1 MVFPLLL
8 VGLLI
13 VSVWLGFL
21 TFYLRRL
28 MTNYNTLTDG
38 VNRKN
43 LDTVLSNIIKRI
55 QEQKKDLADLSARC
69 DTIEKNQL
77 FAIQKIGLLRFNPF
91 KDTGGDQSFILSL
104 VDAKNTGVVITALYS
119 RSGTRWYAKK
129 IAHGKGVEHELS
141 EEEKKALL
149 LASKQ
154 HDSSQLTL
162 NS

>member
-1 MVFPLLL
+1 MAFAFIFL
-8 VGLLI
+8 GLLFLCI
-13 VSVWLGFL
+13 WLVFL

-28 MTNYNTLTDG
+28 LVNYNSLTDG
-38 VNRKN
+38 VNKKN
-43 LDTVLSNIIKRI
+43 LDTVLSNMIKRI
-55 QEQKKDLADLSARC
+55 QEQKKDLADLSVRC

-129 IAHGKGVEHELS
+129 IAIGKGVEHELS
-141 EEEKKALL
+141 EEEKIALS
-149 LASKQ
+149 AAIIV
-154 HDSSQLTL
+154 
-162 NS
+162 NN